1 MEREGESGRIGKGM
15 LDEVERMFTWWH
27 RVRDGT
33 LARSSFRVYMRTV
46 QRRFEVLLAEGAK
59 ASHPKTSK
67 TCTML
72 LKRRD
77 ALWTFVYFEGVEP
90 TNNGAE
96 QVVRH
101 GVIMRKISY
110 GTHSVAGSRFVERM
124 LTVHATLRRQRRNIL
139 DFMRAACT
147 AALRSHPAP
156 SILPIE
162 ASVIPLRRVA

>member
-1 MEREGESGRIGKGM
+1 
-15 LDEVERMFTWWH
+15 
-27 RVRDGT
+27 
-33 LARSSFRVYMRTV
+33 
-46 QRRFEVLLAEGAK
+46 
-59 ASHPKTSK
+59 
-67 TCTML
+67 ML

-77 ALWTFVYFEGVEP
+77 ARWTFVYFEGVEP

-101 GVIMRKISY
+101 GVILRKISY
-110 GTHSVAGSRFVERM
+110 GTHSMAGSRFAFRM
-124 LTVHATLRRQRRNIL
+124 LTVHATLRRPRRNIL

-162 ASVIPLRRVA
+162 PSVISLRRVA